1 MLLTSIGQ
9 NNFYREW
16 PRSLFLSENT
26 DKERDKK
33 GNLIQ
38 ADVSLCVQTLQTVP
52 SRPWKTPA
60 KASMGDN
67 NPKKEL
73 INMGGQKPVHN
84 YPYLKSVWDK
94 VQAEN
99 PGYRLTQ
106 FSRDNG
112 VPYDRLR
119 HAFKRLEKRSKTERL
134 FSGLENEDIEKVIG
148 SISNERISEIHASV
162 LSALYASLER
172 IAELQKSELKIIPS
186 SAQDLK
192 MAVSAVAELV
202 RALREIL
209 PFLLELED
217 RSRLINI
224 VNQLQTKE
232 INVTQ
237 AALEISKMGARLPE
251 ALRIMLS
258 KTTPIMISQN
268 FETPDMDALDKRA
281 LETLKQVRWQYE
293 CFLPERREEVI
304 EIKKE
309 FAGAE
314 SFTPE
319 SEKP

>member
-1 MLLTSIGQ
+1 
-9 NNFYREW
+9 
-16 PRSLFLSENT
+16 
-26 DKERDKK
+26 
-33 GNLIQ
+33 
-38 ADVSLCVQTLQTVP
+38 
-52 SRPWKTPA
+52 
-60 KASMGDN
+60 
-67 NPKKEL
+67 
-73 INMGGQKPVHN
+73 MGGQKPVHN

-99 PGYRLTQ
+99 PGYKLTQ

-134 FSGLENEDIEKVIG
+134 FNGLENEDIEKVIG

-162 LSALYASLER
+162 LSALYAALKR
-172 IAELQKSELKIIPS
+172 IDELQKAETKIIPET
-186 SAQDLK
+186 AQDLK
-192 MAVSAVAELV
+192 SAVSSVAELI

-209 PFLLELED
+209 PFLMELED

-268 FETPDMDALDKRA
+268 FETPDMDELDQRA

-293 CFLPERREEVI
+293 CFLPERREEII

-314 SFTPE
+314 SFAPE